1 MTPYLS
7 SPETLRV
14 GHATRTKVA
23 LGMAAAV
30 GWLLTYS
37 TLSSDVTA
45 LFALLPATMG
55 LIASIV
61 LIGAL
66 RSGFS
71 MHRSALHHHKWTG
84 KRTYSRASFLGAEM
98 VEEGRGKAGLLLR
111 FQNGVV
117 LLSDSRGC
125 SDPEA
130 VQRYLEQH
138 WQVSANAPRPD
149 PVGPVN
155 ENLVME
161 YESVHLIWLG
171 FATIAL
177 AGLSALGPMF
187 WVSAVLA
194 FFTGRTFHRIY
205 SCQRI
210 TTSHEGLTISRPLQ
224 PEIRLRWD
232 KVTSVRYWYSLTHGG
247 MLLSDGTVTVRVY
260 RWIQNYPRFN
270 RLVQDNVAAGAFTP
284 VASLPWTVDLNRRRQ
299 SAWLVLLVTAG
310 VSLWLVMQGAWPA
323 ALVLMLVPSA
333 TFAFT
338 MVSSGRK
345 IVVERDRI
353 RVVEKKSFTETTQEF
368 LRTDLQDMRLGRQLS
383 AGGLWMKFGAKRL
396 EIGNLDSSTP
406 PEEILAALRHEWKTE
421 EAAKPTEFRAA

>member
-1 MTPYLS
+1 MTPYQS

-14 GHATRTKVA
+14 GHAMRTKVA
-23 LGMAAAV
+23 LGIAASVA
-30 GWLLTYS
+30 WLLTFG
-37 TLSSDVTA
+37 TFNSDA
-45 LFALLPATMG
+45 EPIFALLPATMG
-55 LIASIV
+55 LIATAV
-61 LIGAL
+61 LIVTL
-66 RSGFS
+66 QSSFT
-71 MHRSALHHHKWTG
+71 MHRSALHHKTWSTR
-84 KRTYSRASFLGAEM
+84 RTYARASFLGAETI
-98 VEEGRGKAGLLLR
+98 EDGRGKLSLLLR
-111 FQNGVV
+111 FQSGVV
-117 LLSDSRGC
+117 LMSEDRGC
-125 SDPEA
+125 SDPAA
-130 VQRYLEQH
+130 VQRFLEQH
-138 WQVSANAPRPD
+138 WQIMPNAPRLD
-149 PVGPVN
+149 VAGPVN

-232 KVTSVRYWYSLTHGG
+232 KVTSVRYWFSLTHGG
-247 MLLSDGTVTVRVY
+247 MLLSDGNITVRVY

-270 RLVQDNVAAGAFTP
+270 RLVQDNVAGTAFTP
-284 VASLPWTVDLNRRRQ
+284 TPSLPWTISLNRRRQ
-299 SAWLVLLVTAG
+299 SNWAVLLITG
-310 VSLWLVMQGAWPA
+310 GISLWLVLQGAWPA
-323 ALVLMLVPSA
+323 GLILMAVPCA

-338 MVSSGRK
+338 VLASGRR

-353 RVVEKKSFTETTQEF
+353 RVVEKKSFVENTQEF

-383 AGGLWMKFGAKRL
+383 AGGLWLKFGGQRL
-396 EIGNLDSSTP
+396 EIGNLDSSVP
-406 PEEILAALRHEWKTE
+406 PEEILAALRREWKIE
-421 EAAKPTEFRAA
+421 GAAKPTEFRAA

>member
-14 GHATRTKVA
+14 GHAARTKVA
-23 LGMAAAV
+23 LGLTAAL
-30 GWLLTYS
+30 GWLLTFS
-37 TLSSDVTA
+37 TLTSGA
-45 LFALLPATMG
+45 APLFALMPAMVG
-55 LIASIV
+55 AAASLV
-61 LIGAL
+61 LFTTL

-71 MHRSALHHHKWTG
+71 MHRSALHHHSWSG
-84 KRTYSRASFLGAEM
+84 RRTYSRASFLGAET
-98 VEEGRGKAGLLLR
+98 VENGRGKTNLLLR

-117 LLSDSRGC
+117 LLSEARGC
-125 SDPEA
+125 SDVGA
-130 VQRYLEQH
+130 VQRFLEQQ

-161 YESVHLIWLG
+161 YESIHLIWLG

-224 PEIRLRWD
+224 PEIRMRWD

-247 MLLSDGTVTVRVY
+247 MLLSDGNVTVRVY

-270 RLVQDNVAAGAFTP
+270 RLAQDNVAEAAFTP
-284 VASLPWTVDLNRRRQ
+284 VPSLPWTISLNRRRQ
-299 SAWLVLLVTAG
+299 SNWLALLITAG
-310 VSLWLVMQGAWPA
+310 ISAWLVMQGAWPA
-323 ALVLMLVPSA
+323 AVILMLVPSA

-338 MVSSGRK
+338 VMSSGRR
-345 IVVERDRI
+345 IVVEHDRI
-353 RVVEKKSFTETTQEF
+353 RLVEKKSFTEITQDF

-383 AGGLWMKFGAKRL
+383 AGGLWLKFGAQRL
-396 EIGNLDSSTP
+396 EIGNLDSSVP
-406 PEEILAALRHEWKTE
+406 PEEILAALRREWKVE
-421 EAAKPTEFRAA
+421 GAAKPTEFRAA

>member
-1 MTPYLS
+1 MTPYFS
-7 SPETLRV
+7 SPEALRV
-14 GHATRTKVA
+14 GHAARTKVA
-23 LGMAAAV
+23 LGVAALM

-37 TLSSDVTA
+37 TLSSDVA
-45 LFALLPATMG
+45 PLFALLPAAMG
-55 LIASIV
+55 LIASVV
-61 LIGAL
+61 LFVTL

-71 MHRSALHHHKWTG
+71 MHRSALHHHKWSG
-84 KRTYSRASFLGAEM
+84 RRTYSRTSFLGAETI
-98 VEEGRGKAGLLLR
+98 EQGRGKAALLLR

-117 LLSDSRGC
+117 LLSDARGC

-138 WQVSANAPRPD
+138 WQVSPNAPRLD
-149 PVGPVN
+149 SVGPVN

-210 TTSHEGLTISRPLQ
+210 TTSHEGLAISRPLQ
-224 PEIRLRWD
+224 PEVRLRWD

-247 MLLSDGTVTVRVY
+247 MLLSDGNVSVRVY

-270 RLVQDNVAAGAFTP
+270 RLVQDSVTESAFAP
-284 VASLPWTVDLNRRRQ
+284 VPSLPWTVDLNRRRQ
-299 SAWLVLLVTAG
+299 SNWLVLLITAG
-310 VSLWLVMQGAWPA
+310 ISAWLAIQGAWPA
-323 ALVLMLVPSA
+323 AVILMLVPSA

-338 MVSSGRK
+338 VMSSGRK
-345 IVVERDRI
+345 MVVDRDRI
-353 RVVEKKSFTETTQEF
+353 RVVEKKSFTESTQEF
-368 LRTDLQDMRLGRQLS
+368 LRTELHDMRLGRQLS
-383 AGGLWMKFGAKRL
+383 AGGLWLKFGARRL

-406 PEEILAALRHEWKTE
+406 PEEILAALRREWKVE
-421 EAAKPTEFRAA
+421 GAAKPTEFRAA